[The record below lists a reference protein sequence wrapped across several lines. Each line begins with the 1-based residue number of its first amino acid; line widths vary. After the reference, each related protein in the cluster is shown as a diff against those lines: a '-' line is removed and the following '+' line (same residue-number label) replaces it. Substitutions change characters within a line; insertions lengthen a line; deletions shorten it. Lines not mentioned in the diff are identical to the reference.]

1 MNDVKEELTT
11 SEIVR
16 NSMREYGFYVLEDR
30 ALPDIRDGLKP
41 VQRRILWALQSL
53 RRGSTA
59 IPIKCATAVGEVIG
73 KYHPHG
79 DSSTYDTLV
88 NLSWLRYPLVEQH
101 GNFGSKTS
109 LVETGYAAHRYT
121 ETRLSKLGDRMMD
134 DIALTPMD
142 KSFTEEHEEPRLL
155 LTRIPLLLVNGTQGV
170 AVGLSTCIPPHNLT
184 ESIDAIRFLIDN
196 PECSAQ
202 DLTGFIKGPDYGTGA
217 LTSKKSD
224 IVTLYENGKGRLDY
238 TCVYSFEEISTTK
251 RRLVITSLAP
261 GFKKGKFL
269 EATRKLAEQKL
280 LISPANDEGSL
291 ERGTRITVD
300 FTDQN
305 IIKDRVVPL
314 LKTSVNY
321 QFYALGGNKIP
332 KLYTLKRMLEVFVS
346 FRRRVEQMVLK
357 NELAENGKK
366 RDSEDAKLKAIDNI
380 DVVKEV
386 LTSAESAEDAVALL
400 VDKIPKLTV
409 GQAEII
415 LNTQLRTLLKK
426 ANRSKLIDA
435 IAVLDSSKEEINKK
449 LLNIDEVV
457 IARLEEMRAYAD
469 KRGTKLRFGGK
480 EVDIEESALYYV
492 GVTAQSKLDSFTE
505 PPTSSKAAWN
515 YVSLVA
521 TPGSFV
527 VGTEENVGQ
536 LVSLSFLDKFS
547 DKMGAVI
554 GMVSEEDS
562 IVVAITENGKYVAF
576 PPKQRRNKFPLFKD
590 TAGSNIRWL
599 VGMRDGDTLVSVFE
613 DGEIIERG
621 DLQVTRPNVAS
632 KTVRPRS
639 SSNIVGV
646 FVNKENHFF
655 VNSNGTEIGVSELG
669 TYDTVFQIGPKN
681 LVVLEDGKRAF
692 QESDAA
698 YDAIKKLGSSVKAI
712 VPFR

>member
-1 MNDVKEELTT
+1 MSDIKEELTT
-11 SEIVR
+11 SDVVR

-109 LVETGYAAHRYT
+109 LIETGYAAHRYT

-184 ESIDAIRFLIDN
+184 ESLDAIRFLIEN
-196 PECSAQ
+196 PECTTQ
-202 DLTGFIKGPDYGTGA
+202 DLAGFIKGPDYGTGA

-238 TCVYSFEEISTTK
+238 TCVYNFEEISATK

-269 EATRKLAEQKL
+269 EATRKLYEQKL
-280 LISPANDEGSL
+280 LIGPANDEGSL

-314 LKTSVNY
+314 LKTSVSY

-332 KLYTLKRMLEVFVS
+332 KMYNLKRMLEVFVE
-346 FRRRVEQMVLK
+346 FRRRVEQLVLK
-357 NELAENGKK
+357 NDLAENNKK
-366 RDSEDAKLKAIDNI
+366 RESEDAKLKAIDNI
-380 DVVKEV
+380 DTVKDV
-386 LTSAESAEDAVALL
+386 LTSADSAENAVELL
-400 VDKIPKLTV
+400 VKKIPGLTTT
-409 GQAEII
+409 QAEII

-426 ANRSKLIDA
+426 ANRSKIVES
-435 IAVLDSSKEEINKK
+435 ISTLDNNKLQINSK
-449 LLNIDEVV
+449 LSNIDSVV
-457 IARLEEMRAYAD
+457 IERLEEMRAYAD

-480 EVDIEESALYYV
+480 EVDLEDSAMYYV
-492 GVTAQSKLDSFTE
+492 GVTTQAKLDSFTE

-515 YVSLVA
+515 YVNLVA

-527 VGTEENVGQ
+527 VGTEENIGQ

-547 DKMGAVI
+547 DKAGTVVGI
-554 GMVSEEDS
+554 VSEEDS
-562 IVVAITENGKYVAF
+562 IVVALSENGRYVAF
-576 PPKQRRNKFPLFKD
+576 PPKQRRIKFPLFKD
-590 TAGSNIRWL
+590 INGSRITQL
-599 VGMRDGDTLVSVFE
+599 VGMREGDTLVSIFD
-613 DGEIIERG
+613 DGEIVERN
-621 DLQVTRPNVAS
+621 DLKVTRPNVAS
-632 KTVRPRS
+632 KAVRSRS
-639 SSNIVGV
+639 TSSIVAV
-646 FVNKENHFF
+646 FVSKPGHFF
-655 VNSNGTEIGVSELG
+655 VTSGGIEIGIAELG
-669 TYDTVFQIGPKN
+669 AYSSVFQIGPNN

-692 QESDAA
+692 QSADDA
-698 YDAIKKLGSSVKAI
+698 YDTIKKLGSSVKVVI
-712 VPFR
+712 PFR